1 MPEEY
6 SRSAHIQDVPENTDS
21 NVIGHVNGGQEHS
34 EIHAHSHSHTHKETK
49 NVLNRMSRII
59 GHMNAVKKMIESGRD
74 CSDVL
79 VQLSAIDAAIKSL
92 SSVILKDHIS
102 SCIVDAVKTG
112 DEETLQE
119 LYKAIDKLMK

>member
-21 NVIGHVNGGQEHS
+21 NGNVNGGQEHS
-34 EIHAHSHSHTHKETK
+34 EVHAHSHSHTHKETK